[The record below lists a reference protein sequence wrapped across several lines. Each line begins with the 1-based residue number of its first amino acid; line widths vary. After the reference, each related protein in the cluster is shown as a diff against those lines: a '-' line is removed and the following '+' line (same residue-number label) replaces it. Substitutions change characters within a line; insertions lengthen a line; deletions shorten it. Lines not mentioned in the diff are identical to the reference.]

1 MKVKVIKQFKDKYTK
16 VLHKKDSMLEIDRGR
31 FEEINSTP
39 FGFLVKEIND
49 GSFSD
54 YADKYPLTKNYLS
67 SFTKKELIK
76 HAKEKG
82 IELDMKMTKSEMIKE
97 LI

>member
-1 MKVKVIKQFKDKYTK
+1 MKVKVLRQYKDKYTK
-16 VLHKKDSMLEIDRGR
+16 VLHKKDSILEIDRGR

-39 FGFLVKEIND
+39 FGFLVEEVNT
-49 GSFSD
+49 D
-54 YADKYPLTKNYLS
+54 YES
-67 SFTKKELIK
+67 MTKKELIG

>member
-39 FGFLVKEIND
+39 FGLLVEEIKED
-49 GSFSD
+49 GEID
-54 YADKYPLTKNYLS
+54 YIALEKMNKDNIVKY
-67 SFTKKELIK
+67 
-76 HAKEKG
+76 AKEVMD
-82 IELDMKMTKSEMIKE
+82 IELDMKMTKKEMIKE

>member
-16 VLHKKDSMLEIDRGR
+16 ALHKKDTILEIDRGR

-39 FGFLVKEIND
+39 FGFLVEEVAA
-49 GSFSD
+49 D
-54 YADKYPLTKNYLS
+54 YES
-67 SFTKKELIK
+67 MTKKEIVEL
-76 HAKEKG
+76 AKQKG